1 MMPEVAGNSS
11 PRYSAPTMARSRATC
26 PLPLTDPRVTQKQA
40 EHTPLMKQFFAA
52 KANYPDLLLF
62 FRMGDF
68 YELFYDDA
76 RKAARLLDI
85 TLTQR
90 GTSGG
95 APIPMAGVPVH
106 AYEGYLAR
114 LVALGESVAICE
126 QIGDPALAKGLVE
139 RKVVRI
145 VTPGTVTDEA
155 LLDERRDTLL
165 MAVSRSRNGYGLAW
179 ADLAGGRFLVN
190 EVETDDALE
199 AELARLEP
207 AELLVPDEEDWP
219 EFLRQRSGVRRRAP
233 WLFDPDSG
241 RRQLL
246 AFFKLHDLSGF
257 GIDDKPRATAAAGA
271 LLGYVEETQK
281 QRLPHLT
288 AIAMETASEAIA
300 MNAATRRHLELDTRV
315 DGDTRNTLLGVLDS
329 TVSPMGGRL
338 LRRWLHRPLRLR
350 EVLQQRHHA
359 VATLIDHGVDADL
372 RESFRALG
380 DIERILTRM
389 ALRSARPRDFS
400 TLRDG
405 LGMLP
410 AIRAVLAPST
420 AGATPPRPSPAGA
433 REGALDSPP
442 PTLPDA
448 GTLAPPLA
456 PAGGGREGVTS
467 ARSQASA
474 LQGTL
479 DSPRLQTLCA
489 ELGSHAEISALL
501 ASAIAE
507 QPPLKLSDGGVIAEG
522 FDAELDELRR
532 LSTNADQFLIDLE
545 AREREASGIATLKV
559 GYNRVH
565 GYYIEISKGQ
575 SDKAPVH
582 YTRRQTLTNAER
594 YITEELKSFEDKV
607 LSARERSLSREK
619 LLYEG
624 LLDSIGQHLEP
635 LKRCA
640 AALSELDVL
649 ACFAERAQALDWA
662 QPELETA
669 PCLRIERGRHPVVEA
684 VREAA
689 FEPNDLDLHPQR
701 RMLVITGPNMGGKST
716 YMRQNALIVLLAH
729 IGSFVP
735 AARAV
740 IGPIDRILT
749 RIGAGDDLA
758 KGQSTF
764 MVEMA
769 ETSYILHHASAHS
782 LVLMDE
788 IGRGTSTYD
797 GLALAD
803 AVARH
808 LAHVNRCYTLFATHY
823 FELTAL
829 ADESV
834 EGGPSGIANVHLDA
848 VEHGES
854 LVFMH
859 AVKDGPANRSF
870 GLQVAALAGLPRATV
885 AQARRRLAELEQRGG
900 DSHAAQ
906 MAPQALDAPQQFG
919 LFAAPNSAA
928 LDALQAI
935 DPDELTPKQALE
947 ALYRMKS
954 LL

>member
-1 MMPEVAGNSS
+1 MQ
-11 PRYSAPTMARSRATC
+11 T
-26 PLPLTDPRVTQKQA
+26 TDSTAKPSLSKASA

-52 KANYPDLLLF
+52 KSEYPDLLLF

-90 GTSGG
+90 GSSGG

-139 RKVVRI
+139 RKVVRV

-165 MAVSRSRNGYGLAW
+165 MAIARNKHGYGLAW

-190 EVETDDALE
+190 EVDSEDALE

-207 AELLVPDEEDWP
+207 AELLVPDEDQWP
-219 EFLRQRSGVRRRAP
+219 EFLRERRGVRRRAP
-233 WLFDPDSG
+233 WLFDADSG

-246 AFFKLHDLSGF
+246 HFFQLHDLSGF

-288 AIAMETASEAIA
+288 AIAMETAAEAIA

-329 TVSPMGGRL
+329 TVTPMGGRL

-350 EVLQQRHHA
+350 EVLVQRHHA
-359 VATLIDHGVDADL
+359 VGTLIDRGADADL
-372 RESFRALG
+372 RDAFRALG
-380 DIERILTRM
+380 DIERILTRV

-405 LGMLP
+405 LGLLP
-410 AIRAVLAPST
+410 AVRTILAP
-420 AGATPPRPSPAGA
+420 
-433 REGALDSPP
+433 
-442 PTLPDA
+442 
-448 GTLAPPLA
+448 
-456 PAGGGREGVTS
+456 
-467 ARSQASA
+467 
-474 LQGTL
+474 L
-479 DSPRLQTLCA
+479 DSPRLAALAA
-489 ELGSHAEISALL
+489 ELGQHDEIAHLL

-507 QPPLKLSDGGVIAEG
+507 QPPLKLSDGGVIAADY
-522 FDAELDELRR
+522 DAELDELRR
-532 LSTNADQFLIDLE
+532 LSTHADQFLIDLE
-545 AREREASGIATLKV
+545 ARERASSGIATLKV

-575 SDKAPVH
+575 ADKAPVH

-594 YITEELKSFEDKV
+594 YITEELKNFEDKV
-607 LSARERSLSREK
+607 LSARERALSREK
-619 LLYEG
+619 LLYEA
-624 LLDSIGQHLEP
+624 LLDTLGDRLEP
-635 LKRCA
+635 LKRAA

-649 ACFAERAQALDWA
+649 AGFAERAQALDWA
-662 QPELETA
+662 QPELHTA

-684 VREAA
+684 VREQP
-689 FEPNDLDLHPQR
+689 FEPNDLDLHPDR

-729 IGSFVP
+729 IGSYVP
-735 AARAV
+735 ATRAV

-758 KGQSTF
+758 RGQSTF

-769 ETSYILHHASAHS
+769 ETSYILHHASAQS

-808 LAHVNRCYTLFATHY
+808 LAHHNRCYTLFATHY

-834 EGGPSGIANVHLDA
+834 EGGASGIANVHLDA
-848 VEHGES
+848 VEHGDK

-870 GLQVAALAGLPRATV
+870 GLQVAALAGLPKATV

-900 DSHAAQ
+900 ESHASQ

-919 LFAAPNSAA
+919 LFAAAPSAA
-928 LDALQAI
+928 QDALAAL

-947 ALYRMKS
+947 ALYRLKS

>member
-1 MMPEVAGNSS
+1 MANRSGPARLPGRIPH
-11 PRYSAPTMARSRATC
+11 PRLVTRITPHQAAP
-26 PLPLTDPRVTQKQA
+26 DPTA
-40 EHTPLMKQFFAA
+40 SGHTPLMKQYFAA
-52 KANYPDLLLF
+52 KAEYPDLLLL

-90 GTSGG
+90 GASAGQ
-95 APIPMAGVPVH
+95 PIPMAGVPH
-106 AYEGYLAR
+106 HSAEGYLAR

-126 QIGDPALAKGLVE
+126 QSGDPALAKGIVE

-145 VTPGTVTDEA
+145 ITPGTVTDEA
-155 LLDERRDTLL
+155 LLNERRDTLL
-165 MAVSRSRNGYGLAW
+165 MAVSRGKQGYGLAW

-190 EVETDDALE
+190 EVDNDDALE

-207 AELLVPDEEDWP
+207 AELLLPDEENWP
-219 EFLRQRSGVRRRAP
+219 SFLQTRSGVRRRAP
-233 WLFDPDSG
+233 WLFDADSG

-246 AFFKLHDLSGF
+246 AFFGLHDLTGF
-257 GIDDKPRATAAAGA
+257 GIGDKPLATAAAGA
-271 LLGYVEETQK
+271 LLGYVQETQK
-281 QRLPHLT
+281 QQLPHLT
-288 AIAMETASEAIA
+288 AIAVESAGDAIA

-315 DGDTRNTLLGVLDS
+315 DGDTKNTLLGVLDT

-338 LRRWLHRPLRLR
+338 LRRWLHRPLRDR
-350 EVLQQRHHA
+350 RVLGERHQA
-359 VATLIDHGVDADL
+359 VATLIDSRGDDAL
-372 RESFRALG
+372 RERFRALG
-380 DIERILTRM
+380 DVERILTRV
-389 ALRSARPRDFS
+389 ALRSARPRDLS
-400 TLRDG
+400 TLRDA
-405 LGMLP
+405 LAMLP
-410 AIRAVLAPST
+410 AIRDVLAP
-420 AGATPPRPSPAGA
+420 
-433 REGALDSPP
+433 
-442 PTLPDA
+442 
-448 GTLAPPLA
+448 
-456 PAGGGREGVTS
+456 
-467 ARSQASA
+467 
-474 LQGTL
+474 L
-479 DSPRLQTLCA
+479 DSPRLNSLSR
-489 ELGSHAEISALL
+489 ELGEHADVAALL
-501 ASAIAE
+501 VRAVAS
-507 QPPLKLSDGGVIAEG
+507 QPPLKLADGGVIAEG
-522 FDAELDELRR
+522 YDAELDELRR
-532 LSTNADQFLIDLE
+532 LSTHADQFLVDLE
-545 AREREASGIATLKV
+545 QRERESSGIATLKV

-575 SDKAPVH
+575 ADKAPVH
-582 YTRRQTLTNAER
+582 YTRRQTLTGAER
-594 YITEELKSFEDKV
+594 YITEELKQFEDKV

-619 LLYEG
+619 LLYEE
-624 LLDSIGQHLEP
+624 LLDALNRELEP

-649 ACFAERAQALDWA
+649 AAFAERAQALDWS
-662 QPELETA
+662 QPELAVE
-669 PCLRIERGRHPVVEA
+669 PGLHVERGRHPVVEA
-684 VREAA
+684 VREEP
-689 FEPNDLDLHPQR
+689 FEPNDLALGEDR

-735 AARAV
+735 ASKTV

-758 KGQSTF
+758 RGQSTF

-769 ETSYILHHASAHS
+769 ETSYILHHATAQS

-808 LAHVNRCYTLFATHY
+808 LAAHNRCYTLFATHY

-829 ADESV
+829 AGE
-834 EGGPSGIANVHLDA
+834 PASGIANVHLDA
-848 VEHGES
+848 VEHTDASGAET

-859 AVKDGPANRSF
+859 AVKEGAADRSF
-870 GLQVAALAGLPRATV
+870 GLQVAALAGLPRTTLQ
-885 AQARRRLAELEQRGG
+885 QARRRLAELEQRGRE
-900 DSHAAQ
+900 SHAAEVS
-906 MAPQALDAPQQFG
+906 PQALDAPQQFG
-919 LFAAPNSAA
+919 LFAPAPSAA
-928 LDALQAI
+928 QEALAAL

-947 ALYRMKS
+947 ALYRLKS

>member
-1 MMPEVAGNSS
+1 
-11 PRYSAPTMARSRATC
+11 
-26 PLPLTDPRVTQKQA
+26 
-40 EHTPLMKQFFAA
+40 MKQFFAA
-52 KANYPDLLLF
+52 KADYPDLLLF

-90 GTSGG
+90 GSSGG

-139 RKVVRI
+139 RKVVRV

-165 MAVSRSRNGYGLAW
+165 MAVSRNKQGYGLAW

-190 EVETDDALE
+190 EVDNDDALE

-207 AELLVPDEEDWP
+207 AELLLPDEDGWP
-219 EFLRQRSGVRRRAP
+219 EFLRQRTGVRRRPP
-233 WLFDPDSG
+233 WLFDADTG

-246 AFFKLHDLSGF
+246 QFFKLHDLSGF
-257 GIDDKPRATAAAGA
+257 GLEDDRNGRGRRAVAAAGA

-288 AIAMETASEAIA
+288 SIAMETAGEAIA

-315 DGDTRNTLLGVLDS
+315 DGETRHTLLGVLDT

-350 EVLQQRHHA
+350 EVLAQRHHA
-359 VATLIDHGVDADL
+359 VGTLIERGTEADL
-372 RESFRALG
+372 RERFRALG
-380 DIERILTRM
+380 DLERILTRV
-389 ALRSARPRDFS
+389 ALRSARPRDMS

-405 LGMLP
+405 LALLP
-410 AIRAVLAPST
+410 DIAALLAP
-420 AGATPPRPSPAGA
+420 
-433 REGALDSPP
+433 
-442 PTLPDA
+442 
-448 GTLAPPLA
+448 
-456 PAGGGREGVTS
+456 
-467 ARSQASA
+467 
-474 LQGTL
+474 L
-479 DSPRLQTLCA
+479 DSPRLQALSA
-489 ELGSHAEISALL
+489 ELGEHGPVTQLL
-501 ASAIAE
+501 VGAVAE
-507 QPPLKLSDGGVIAEG
+507 QPPLKLSDGGVIAADY
-522 FDAELDELRR
+522 DAELDELRR
-532 LSTNADQFLIDLE
+532 LSTHADQFLIDLE
-545 AREREASGIATLKV
+545 AREREQSGIATLKV

-575 SDKAPVH
+575 ADKAPLH
-582 YTRRQTLTNAER
+582 YSRRQTLTNAER

-607 LSARERSLSREK
+607 LSARERSLAREK

-624 LLDSIGQHLEP
+624 LLDALGEQLEP

-649 ACFAERAQALDWA
+649 AAFAERAQALDWSR
-662 QPELETA
+662 PELETA
-669 PCLRIERGRHPVVEA
+669 ACLRIERGRHPVVEA
-684 VREAA
+684 VREQP
-689 FEPNDLDLHPQR
+689 FEPNDLDLHADR

-729 IGSFVP
+729 IGSYVP
-735 AARAV
+735 ATRAV

-758 KGQSTF
+758 RGQSTF

-769 ETSYILHHASAHS
+769 ETSYILHHATAQS

-808 LAHVNRCYTLFATHY
+808 LAHRNRCYTLFATHY

-829 ADESV
+829 ADESI

-848 VEHGES
+848 VEHGDA

-859 AVKDGPANRSF
+859 AVKEGPANRSF
-870 GLQVAALAGLPRATV
+870 GLQVAALAGLPRETV
-885 AQARRRLAELEQRGG
+885 AQARRRLAELEQRGQE
-900 DSHAAQ
+900 SHAAG

-919 LFAAPNSAA
+919 LFAPANSAA
-928 LDALQAI
+928 QDALAAL

-947 ALYRMKS
+947 ALYRIKA

>member
-1 MMPEVAGNSS
+1 MAKTADK
-11 PRYSAPTMARSRATC
+11 SAAP
-26 PLPLTDPRVTQKQA
+26 
-40 EHTPLMKQFFAA
+40 EHTPLMKQYFAA
-52 KANYPDLLLF
+52 KAEYPDLLLF

-90 GTSGG
+90 GSSGG

-126 QIGDPALAKGLVE
+126 QIGDPATSKGLVE

-165 MAVSRSRNGYGLAW
+165 MAVAHGRSGYGLAW
-179 ADLAGGRFLVN
+179 ADLSAGRFLVS
-190 EVETDDALE
+190 EVENADQLE

-207 AELLVPDEEDWP
+207 AELLVPDEEGWP
-219 EFLRQRSGVRRRAP
+219 RLSAGAIRRRPP

-246 AFFKLHDLSGF
+246 RFFGLHDLTGF
-257 GIDDKPRATAAAGA
+257 GIDDKPLAIAAAGA

-288 AIAMETASEAIA
+288 SIALETSGEAIA
-300 MNAATRRHLELDTRV
+300 MNAATRRHLELDSRV
-315 DGDTRNTLLGVLDS
+315 DGQTRHTLLGVLDS
-329 TVSPMGGRL
+329 TITPMGGRL
-338 LRRWLHRPLRLR
+338 LRRWLHRPLRDR
-350 EVLQQRHHA
+350 GVLGARHHA
-359 VATLIDHGVDADL
+359 VATLVEQRADADL
-372 RESFRALG
+372 RDGFRGLG
-380 DIERILTRM
+380 DVERILTRV
-389 ALRSARPRDFS
+389 ALRSARPRDLS
-400 TLRDG
+400 TLRDALG
-405 LGMLP
+405 LLP
-410 AIRAVLAPST
+410 GIRQALAP
-420 AGATPPRPSPAGA
+420 
-433 REGALDSPP
+433 
-442 PTLPDA
+442 
-448 GTLAPPLA
+448 
-456 PAGGGREGVTS
+456 
-467 ARSQASA
+467 
-474 LQGTL
+474 L
-479 DSPRLQTLCA
+479 DSPRLQALAA
-489 ELGSHAEISALL
+489 ELGQHDEIAHLL
-501 ASAIAE
+501 ATAIAP
-507 QPPLKLSDGGVIAEG
+507 QPPLKLADGGVIAEG
-522 FDAELDELRR
+522 YDAELDELRR
-532 LSTNADQFLIDLE
+532 LSTNADQFLVDLE
-545 AREREASGIATLKV
+545 ARERAATGIATLKV

-582 YTRRQTLTNAER
+582 YTRRQTLTGAER
-594 YITEELKSFEDKV
+594 YITEELKAFEDKV
-607 LSARERSLSREK
+607 LSARERALAREK
-619 LLYEG
+619 FLYDA
-624 LLDSIGQHLEP
+624 LLDALNEVLEP

-649 ACFAERAQALDWA
+649 ACFAERAQALDWS
-662 QPELETA
+662 QPELTDA
-669 PCLRIERGRHPVVEA
+669 PCLCIERGRHPVVEA
-684 VREAA
+684 VREEP
-689 FEPNDLDLHPQR
+689 FEPNDLELYGDRDGQAR

-735 AARAV
+735 ASRAV

-758 KGQSTF
+758 RGQSTF

-769 ETSYILHHASAHS
+769 ETAYILHHATEQS

-808 LAHVNRCYTLFATHY
+808 LATVNRCWTLFATHY
-823 FELTAL
+823 FELTSL
-829 ADESV
+829 ATPE
-834 EGGPSGIANVHLDA
+834 SGIANVHLDA
-848 VEHGES
+848 VEHGDS

-859 AVKDGPANRSF
+859 AVREGAADRSF
-870 GLQVAALAGLPRATV
+870 GLQVAALAGLPKATL
-885 AQARRRLAELEQRGG
+885 AQARRRLAELEQRGRET
-900 DSHAAQ
+900 HASE

-919 LFAAPNSAA
+919 LFAPAPSAA
-928 LDALQAI
+928 QEALAAL

-947 ALYRMKS
+947 ALYRLKS

>member
-1 MMPEVAGNSS
+1 MQ
-11 PRYSAPTMARSRATC
+11 ATDSNKTSK
-26 PLPLTDPRVTQKQA
+26 PSKGGA

-52 KANYPDLLLF
+52 KADYPDLLLF

-90 GTSGG
+90 GSSGG

-165 MAVSRSRNGYGLAW
+165 MALSRSKQGYGLAW
-179 ADLAGGRFLVN
+179 ADLAGGRFMVN
-190 EVETDDALE
+190 EVETEDALE

-207 AELLVPDEEDWP
+207 AELLVPDEENWP

-233 WLFDPDSG
+233 WLFDADSG

-246 AFFKLHDLSGF
+246 GFFKLHDLSGF

-288 AIAMETASEAIA
+288 SIAVETAGEAIA

-329 TVSPMGGRL
+329 TVTPMGGRL

-359 VATLIDHGVDADL
+359 VATLIDRGADADL

-410 AIRAVLAPST
+410 AIAAQLEA
-420 AGATPPRPSPAGA
+420 
-433 REGALDSPP
+433 
-442 PTLPDA
+442 
-448 GTLAPPLA
+448 
-456 PAGGGREGVTS
+456 
-467 ARSQASA
+467 
-474 LQGTL
+474 L
-479 DSPRLQTLCA
+479 DSPRLQQLRA
-489 ELGSHAEISALL
+489 ELGSHDDSAHLL
-501 ASAIAE
+501 AGAIAT

-532 LSTNADQFLIDLE
+532 LSTHADQFLIDLE
-545 AREREASGIATLKV
+545 ARERESSGIANLKV

-575 SDKAPVH
+575 ADKAPVH

-594 YITEELKSFEDKV
+594 YITEELKNFEDKV

-624 LLDSIGQHLEP
+624 LLDTIGERLEP
-635 LKRCA
+635 LRRCA

-662 QPELETA
+662 RPELDTA
-669 PCLRIERGRHPVVEA
+669 PCLKIERGRHPVVEA
-684 VREAA
+684 VREAP

-735 AARAV
+735 ASRAV

-769 ETSYILHHASAHS
+769 ETSYILHHATAHS

-829 ADESV
+829 ADEPH

-848 VEHGES
+848 VEHGET

-900 DSHAAQ
+900 ETHAAQ

-919 LFAAPNSAA
+919 LFAPVSSAA
-928 LDALQAI
+928 LEALQAI